1 LSRIESNT
9 IIQYYY
15 DFIVQSSLSALVFP
29 KKDGNIDKKELQD
42 VNYFLLK
49 YGEKDTKTYKDN
61 LCYMMKH
68 IRELEDK
75 SLEKYKVIYFPFVNE
90 FVEISKNRED
100 KIYSTPIY
108 FVFTLDKK
116 IKKTLVELKNL
127 SIYNKERFLTSLFS
141 KAQIVFNNYY
151 ASNKLYAINH
161 KDLQSFKEELQD
173 KELDKRYPNKNFD
186 YYISILQKY
195 IDASNLSF
203 TDKKSYG
210 EIVEDFNQKLK
221 EKINS
226 KKHLNT
232 LEESEPSALI
242 GIVNI
247 EKLMEQ
253 DNIVRGLLQAYKSSI
268 IPHVEK
274 MSANDKLN
282 RVLYH
287 HPSQYLEKID
297 ILASD
302 KNSLNLTQERVKELQ
317 KQHLGSFNSEFA
329 ITLSQRLALS
339 SYLSPMEVVPVNG
352 PPGTGKTAL
361 LRAIFADYIV
371 KTALNAKSSYDAVQ
385 KDPYSFIDTGKPIL
399 GTSSVKQAI
408 NNIIEGISGGFGDA
422 KKSEKLLYK
431 RWLDLKEFEA
441 DVKVDLIKEDCVV
454 PQIRNSENRYENGV
468 LFTSIAKI
476 FDYITSLD
484 TQRVKEVY
492 LKNITTV
499 FEKEITT
506 LDEAVEH
513 LFSKINNLS
522 QSMSESIDRS
532 EDLFKTYEELD
543 KKERFDTFFLSLHL
557 LEALFILNLQRLEQK
572 PSNGKCPIC
581 EDTIESKDTLF
592 KCKSCDFKIYKK
604 DKFNEISITK
614 IDDLKDLLDNKLEQN
629 DTLYGLKYFDG
640 GYKIVE
646 QEDSDSNLSS
656 DINNI
661 SLLTPLFPM
670 VTVTMHSLFGAFKHK
685 EDDKHILIREF
696 FDLVLSDE
704 SGMVLA
710 PIGLPAL
717 YVAKKM
723 IIVGDEKQIEPVY
736 PFDEI
741 VDSSIVANISED
753 IDYSRFKKEHSAIFS
768 NFLTIANRATNFD
781 SFEMKEYEEN
791 SLWLKEHFRCKDEII
806 EYCNEIIYK
815 GILIPKVRTFSKN
828 LYLDDVKESYPSM
841 KLFNIDSSV
850 KNNSSYMETKEIV
863 TYLLNNI
870 VALTDIYNKHN
881 NTALNADEFY
891 KHIGI
896 VTPFNNQKR
905 MLTKAL
911 QQASQY
917 NLDKILV
924 GTVHAFQ
931 GSEREIIIFSPAVDK
946 SYSGTHFT
954 NSDDGNMMNVAI
966 SRAKSAFWVFGSKQ
980 GLKNAGEYTKK
991 LVEYID
997 KTFECELK
1005 CPQCDACLVENDK
1018 TFQCET
1024 YKWNPQ
1030 TKSIDGCNFVLWKN
1044 NKTINSTLSKKDL
1057 KSLLALEV
1065 LSINEKEYKLD
1076 LENKYFIKSLTQ
1088 KVTAEKVV
1096 KVLEE
1101 EVSKTEC
1108 PKCGS
1113 ELKERDGKFGKF
1125 YGCTNYPKCKY
1136 TQKIN

>member
-1 LSRIESNT
+1 MKRTDTMDILN
-9 IIQYYY
+9 YYY

-49 YGEKDTKTYKDN
+49 YGEKDKKTYKDN
-61 LCYMMKH
+61 LCYIMKH
-68 IRELEDK
+68 ISSLEGEG
-75 SLEKYKVIYFPFVNE
+75 LEKYKVIYFPFVNE
-90 FVEISKNRED
+90 FIEISKNRED
-100 KIYSTPIY
+100 KVYSSPIY
-108 FVFTLDKK
+108 FVFTLDKN
-116 IKKTLVELKNL
+116 IKKTLIELKNL
-127 SIYNKERFLTSLFS
+127 SIYNKEIFLTSLFS

-151 ASNKLYAINH
+151 ASNKLYTIRHA
-161 KDLQSFKEELQD
+161 DLESFKKELLD
-173 KELDKRYPNKNFD
+173 KELDKKYPNKNFE

-195 IDASNLSF
+195 IDTSNLLALEKA
-203 TDKKSYG
+203 TYG
-210 EIVEDFNQKLK
+210 ETLQNFNQKLK

-226 KKHLNT
+226 SKNLNT
-232 LEESEPSALI
+232 LVESESSSLI

-247 EKLMEQ
+247 EKLIEQ
-253 DNIVRGLLQAYKSSI
+253 DNIVRGLLTAYKSSI
-268 IPHVEK
+268 IPYMKEIN
-274 MSANDKLN
+274 SNDKLN

-297 ILASD
+297 ILQTE
-302 KNSLNLTQERVKELQ
+302 KNSLNLTKEKLKGLQ
-317 KQHLGSFNSEFA
+317 KIHLGSFNSKFA

-339 SYLSPMEVVPVNG
+339 GYLSPMDIVPVNG

-371 KTALNAKSSYDAVQ
+371 KTAIKAKHSYNSTK

-422 KKSEKLLYK
+422 KASGKILYK
-431 RWLDLKEFEA
+431 RWLKLKEFEA
-441 DVKVDLIKEDCVV
+441 DIKVDLIQEDCVV
-454 PQIRNSENRYENGV
+454 PQIRNSENKYENGV

-476 FDYITSLD
+476 FDYISSLD
-484 TQRVKEVY
+484 IEEMQEEY
-492 LKNITTV
+492 LKNINQV
-499 FEKEITT
+499 FNKEITT
-506 LDEAVEH
+506 LEEAVEI
-513 LFSKINNLS
+513 LFHFIAKNAKK
-522 QSMSESIDRS
+522 MVVSIDTS
-532 EDLFKTYEELD
+532 DNLFKTYESLD
-543 KKERFDTFFLSLHL
+543 KNERFNTFFLSLHL
-557 LEALFILNLQRLEQK
+557 LEAFFILNLKRLEKK

-581 EDTIESKDTLF
+581 NDSIQSNDYLF
-592 KCKSCDFKIYKK
+592 ECISCDFKIYKE

-629 DTLYGLKYFDG
+629 ETFYGLKYYDG

-646 QEDSDSNLSS
+646 QKDSGSSLAS

-661 SLLTPLFPM
+661 FLITPLFPM

-736 PFDEI
+736 PFDEV
-741 VDSSIVANISED
+741 VDNSITANISID

-768 NFLTIANRATNFD
+768 NFLTIANRATRFD

-815 GILIPKVRTFSKN
+815 GILIPKVRTFSTK
-828 LYLDDVKESYPSM
+828 LYLDDVKEQYPSM
-841 KLFNIDSSV
+841 KLFNLDSSV
-850 KNNSSYMETKEIV
+850 KNNSSYIETKEIV
-863 TYLLNNI
+863 SYLLNNI
-870 VALTDIYNKHN
+870 STLTDIYNKHN
-881 NTALNADEFY
+881 NTTLSTDEFY
-891 KHIGI
+891 KQIGI
-896 VTPFNNQKR
+896 VTPFNNQKK
-905 MLTKAL
+905 MLTQALKKA
-911 QQASQY
+911 SKY

-946 SYSGTHFT
+946 KYNGTHFS
-954 NSDDGNMMNVAI
+954 NHDDGNMMNVAI

-980 GLKNAGEYTKK
+980 GLQNAGEYTKK
-991 LVEYID
+991 LVEYIN
-997 KTFECELK
+997 KNYECETK
-1005 CPQCDACLVENDK
+1005 CPICNACLVENDK
-1018 TFQCET
+1018 TFQCEN

-1030 TKSIDGCNFVLWKN
+1030 TKSIDGCHFVLWKN
-1044 NKTINSTLSKKDL
+1044 NKTINSTLNKEGL
-1057 KSLLALEV
+1057 KSFLAKDV
-1065 LSINEKEYKLD
+1065 VTVNAKEFILD
-1076 LENKYFIKSLTQ
+1076 VKNKYFIKSLSQ
-1088 KVTAEKVV
+1088 KVEVVKVV
-1096 KVLEE
+1096 KQDII
-1101 EVSKTEC
+1101 EC
-1108 PKCGS
+1108 PECGS
-1113 ELKERDGKFGKF
+1113 ELKERGGKFGKF
-1125 YGCTNYPKCKY
+1125 YGCSSYPKCKY
-1136 TQKIN
+1136 TQKISNKT